1 MQGALLTWLCFTN
14 PVILPAFVWCGL
26 GWGFWLPFAAHTA
39 MPLTDR
45 ITVPLL
51 PYNLA
56 AWVESL
62 IHYSVF
68 SLHNSFYSSQA
79 LTVQI
84 VRQKLLPFLFNWQ
97 ENIFTWTSC
106 RTSRVPPDCR
116 SCPRC
121 RPKLLPAHQKNLLI
135 SRAYTCTF
143 WKRFSYT
150 LSWELSRDFA
160 AFSYLP

>member
-79 LTVQI
+79 LAVQI
-84 VRQKLLPFLFNWQ
+84 KLDRNCCPSFS
-97 ENIFTWTSC
+97 TGK
-106 RTSRVPPDCR
+106 RTFSHELHAVPPGY
-116 SCPRC
+116 
-121 RPKLLPAHQKNLLI
+121 LLI
-135 SRAYTCTF
+135 ADP
-143 WKRFSYT
+143 T
-150 LSWELSRDFA
+150 LGVNLNYFLHIRTISWYPEHILALSEKGFPI
-160 AFSYLP
+160 L